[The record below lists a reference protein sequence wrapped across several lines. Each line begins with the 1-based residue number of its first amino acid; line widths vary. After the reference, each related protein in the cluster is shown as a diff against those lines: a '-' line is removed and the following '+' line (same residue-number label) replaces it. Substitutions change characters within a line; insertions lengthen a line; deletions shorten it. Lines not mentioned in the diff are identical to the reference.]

1 MTGATIGENTTT
13 AGSKEREMNRG
24 RPMGLAGWRPVTPRI
39 NGWPAPGASAELRK
53 CVDDTD
59 WIG

>member
-24 RPMGLAGWRPVTPRI
+24 RPMGLAG
-39 NGWPAPGASAELRK
+39 G
-53 CVDDTD
+53 DQ
-59 WIG
+59 